1 LIVGGPPN
9 SGKSTFS
16 ESLVRALQDQGV
28 SAEAVDLDPW
38 SPTLSFIKGEISRN
52 ERDRLKRSKISAEDI
67 GDAIAR
73 LSRASR
79 DHDFVVGDAPGGIS
93 DEIRPIYRLATHAM
107 ILCREDKQ
115 AEIDRWKMFF
125 NTVNLRIVATIRTR
139 TSGVEEM
146 RAGDLVEGTLVGL
159 DRTPINTPAIR
170 SLASILRGKFGL

>member
-1 LIVGGPPN
+1 MIVGGPPN

-38 SPTLSFIKGEISRN
+38 SPTLGFIRGEISKS
-52 ERDRLKRSKISAEDI
+52 ERDRLKRSKISTEDI
-67 GDAIAR
+67 KDAVTR
-73 LSRASR
+73 LSQASR
-79 DHDFVVGDAPGGIS
+79 DNDFVIGDAPGGIS

-115 AEIDRWKMFF
+115 AEIDKWKMFF
-125 NTVNLRIVATIRTR
+125 STMNLRIVATIMTR

-170 SLASILRGKFGL
+170 SLASILRGKVGL